1 MTQERVFNHGRRFL
15 VAVSTAVGLILL
27 SLNET
32 FSWTALFVLVGMIGV
47 TYAAEKSRGLTS
59 TACDGVLITALLLIS
74 GGAASPLTF
83 LYLLSVGVIAANK
96 SRDNAIVGSFLFIS
110 FYVSLG
116 LATQNFNFS
125 GILPIAPS
133 MPTSGLLLQSVGL
146 FSGMVL
152 IAVFG
157 AYLSAAL
164 DKKTKEVQSVSDQAR
179 AFLDKLPDPIIT
191 TDLSGDI
198 VSWNAQA
205 ESFFGISSGSGST
218 LTSLFGKHVSLDSL
232 IEDPTLIHEQT
243 KKTYQV
249 LHRPLAD
256 NQGVREGHAFIL
268 QDITALDA
276 AQRTLSRQSAVARLL
291 TRENDVKVSPENF
304 PEFIGESPM
313 MKKVFQLIRKVA
325 ATDSTVLVTGESGTG
340 KELVARAI
348 HQNSTRAKLPFVPV
362 NCGAIPEQLLESEF
376 FGHKKGSFTGA
387 VADKPGYFE
396 QADGG
401 TIFLDEIGE
410 LPLSMQAKL
419 LRAIQ
424 ERSVHPVGGSKD
436 ISVNVRIIT
445 ATNKNLK
452 NEVTQGNFREDLF
465 YRLNVVNIP
474 LPPLRE
480 RKEDLPLLLTG
491 ILKKLCKDKPL
502 PIIPP
507 ETVDLFQN
515 YTYPGNVRELEN
527 IIERAIIMGG
537 DAILP
542 EHLPELTTQE
552 RTQSPTTIHVH
563 EDLVLPMNLDDALS
577 ALEKRYLEAALCK
590 TGGAKQKAADL
601 LQMNFRSF
609 RYRLQKY
616 GMSSQ
621 D

>member
-1 MTQERVFNHGRRFL
+1 MTQERVFNQGRRFL
-15 VAVSTAVGLILL
+15 VAVSTVVGIILL
-27 SLNET
+27 SLDDT
-32 FSWTALFVLVGMIGV
+32 FSWITLSILVTMIGV
-47 TYAAEKSRGLTS
+47 TFIAEKSKGLVS
-59 TACDGVLITALLLIS
+59 TTCDGVLITTLLFLT

-83 LYLLSVGVIAANK
+83 LYLVSIGVISANR
-96 SRDNAIVGSFLFIS
+96 SRDNAIVGSFLYIIL
-110 FYVSLG
+110 YVALG
-116 LATQNFNFS
+116 FATESINLENF
-125 GILPIAPS
+125 LPIQPS
-133 MPTSGLLLQSVGL
+133 IPTSGLLLHSVGL

-152 IAVFG
+152 IAVLG

-164 DKKTKEVQSVSDQAR
+164 DKKTKEVQSVSEQAR

-191 TDLSGDI
+191 TDLGGKI

-205 ESFFGISSGSGST
+205 ESVFGVSSKNSST
-218 LTSLFGKHVSLDSL
+218 LATLFGNDVSLNSL

-249 LHRPLAD
+249 IHRTLTN
-256 NQGVREGHAFIL
+256 NQGLKEGHTFIL

-276 AQRTLSRQSAVARLL
+276 AQKTLSRQSAVARLL
-291 TRENDVKVSPENF
+291 TRESDVKISPENF

-325 ATDSTVLVTGESGTG
+325 TTDSTVLVTGESGTG

-348 HQNSTRAKLPFVPV
+348 HQNSPRSKLPFVPV

-424 ERSVHPVGGSKD
+424 ERSIHPVGGSKD
-436 ISVNVRIIT
+436 ITVNVRIIT

-452 NEVTQGNFREDLF
+452 NEVTQGKFREDLF
-465 YRLNVVNIP
+465 YRLNVINIP

-491 ILKKLCKDKPL
+491 ILKKLCKDRPL

-527 IIERAIIMGG
+527 ILERAIVMGG
-537 DAILP
+537 EAILP
-542 EHLPELTTQE
+542 EHLPELIGQE
-552 RTQSPTTIHVH
+552 RAISPTTIHVH

-577 ALEKRYLEAALCK
+577 ALEKKYLEAALCK

>member
-1 MTQERVFNHGRRFL
+1 MTQEKVFKQGRRFL
-15 VAVSTAVGLILL
+15 VAVSTVVGIILL
-27 SLNET
+27 SLDDT
-32 FSWTALFVLVGMIGV
+32 FSWPAFSILLSIAGVALIS
-47 TYAAEKSRGLTS
+47 EKFGGLTS
-59 TACDGVLITALLLIS
+59 TIFDGILITLLLVLT
-74 GGAASPLTF
+74 GGAASPLSF
-83 LYLLSVGVIAANK
+83 LYLVAIGVIAVNN
-96 SRDNAIVGSFLFIS
+96 SRDNALIGSFLFIS
-110 FYVSLG
+110 MYVVLG
-116 LATQNFNFS
+116 FS
-125 GILPIAPS
+125 TYSISRLDFLPIELS
-133 MPTSGLLLQSVGL
+133 IPTSGLLLQSVGL

-164 DKKTKEVQSVSDQAR
+164 DRKTQEVQSVSEQAR
-179 AFLDKLPDPIIT
+179 AFLDKLPDPILT
-191 TDLSGDI
+191 TDLKGNI

-205 ESFFGISSGSGST
+205 EEIFGITKAKNSSIA
-218 LTSLFGKHVSLDSL
+218 SLFGKQASLESL
-232 IEDPTLIHEQT
+232 IEDPTLIHEES

-249 LHRPLAD
+249 LHRTLTD
-256 NQGVREGHAFIL
+256 SSGEKEGHTFIF

-291 TRENDVKVSPENF
+291 TREGDVKVSPENF

-313 MKKVFQLIRKVA
+313 MKKVFQLIRKVSP
-325 ATDSTVLVTGESGTG
+325 TDSTVLVTGESGTG

-348 HQNSTRAKLPFVPV
+348 HQNSQRAKHPFVPV

-424 ERSVHPVGGSKD
+424 ERSIHPVGGSKD

-452 NEVTQGNFREDLF
+452 NEVAQGKFREDLF
-465 YRLNVVNIP
+465 YRLNVINIP

-491 ILKKLCKDKPL
+491 ILKKLCKDRAL

-515 YTYPGNVRELEN
+515 YSYPGNVRELEN
-527 IIERAIIMGG
+527 ILERAIVMGG
-537 DAILP
+537 EAILP
-542 EHLPELTTQE
+542 EHLPELTQGE
-552 RTQSPTTIHVH
+552 KNLPPTTIHVDD
-563 EDLVLPMNLDDALS
+563 DLILPMNLDSALS
-577 ALEKRYLEAALCK
+577 ALEKKYLEAALSK
-590 TGGAKQKAADL
+590 TGGAKQKAAEL

-616 GMSSQ
+616 GMSSH